1 MRLTRLATRTAFG
14 SALGLFV
21 LSAVPPAALH
31 GQAQQG
37 QGQGQPQAPMF
48 RATTALVEVDVVVQ
62 DRNGAFVPALSPADL
77 EIYEDGKP
85 QRIEQFYMVSN
96 ARPGQVLPGAGA
108 STVLPEDRARRIFVL
123 VFDEGHL
130 AHESLLRAK
139 VGAERFIRENIGP
152 NDFGG
157 VFVNGG
163 MYNGRLTSS
172 PAELV
177 AGVQTVKVGFENR
190 QSLLAPFREF
200 PRIPGEI
207 DAMRIAEGSL
217 EVADRLGQKACLD
230 DPFSCQLNGGQEQVE
245 NLIQQKARLYIRQAR
260 ILTSNT
266 LRNLRYIV
274 DRLARIPGRKTVVLL
289 SEGFF
294 VEDSRSDL
302 QAIAASAARASS
314 AIYSIDGR
322 GLIGAPGATTDVLT
336 PDPGRSTVFDTG
348 DDGPNILTAG
358 TGGLR
363 LYNIDDIGRAFGMI
377 AKDTSNYYVIGYQPD
392 NPKMDGSFR
401 KIEVKSKVAGL
412 RVRSRK
418 GYSAVALPPME
429 PVRTS
434 WPK

>member
-1 MRLTRLATRTAFG
+1 
-14 SALGLFV
+14 V
-21 LSAVPPAALH
+21 PAARGH
-31 GQAQQG
+31 GPASQGQAQ
-37 QGQGQPQAPMF
+37 APTF
-48 RATTALVEVDVVVQ
+48 RVTTALVEVDVVVQ
-62 DRNGAFVPALSPADL
+62 DRHGAFVPALTANDL
-77 EIYEDGKP
+77 ELFEDGKP
-85 QRIEQFYMVSN
+85 QQIQQFYMVSQ
-96 ARPGQVLPGAGA
+96 AQRQVLPGAGGSA
-108 STVLPEDRARRIFVL
+108 VLPEDRARRIFVL

-139 VGAERFIRENIGP
+139 AGSERFIRAHIGP

-157 VFVNGG
+157 VFTNGG

-172 PAELV
+172 RAELL
-177 AGVQTVKVGFENR
+177 AGIRTVKVGFENR
-190 QSLLAPFREF
+190 QTLLAPFREF

-207 DAMRIAEGSL
+207 DAVRIAEGSL
-217 EVADRLGQKACLD
+217 EVATRLGEKVCED

-245 NLIQQKARLYIRQAR
+245 NLIQQKARLYVRQAR

-274 DRLARIPGRKTVVLL
+274 ERLAHIPGRKTVVLL

-302 QAIAASAARASS
+302 QNIAATAARASS
-314 AIYSIDGR
+314 TIYSIDGR

-336 PDPGRSTVFDTG
+336 ADPGRSTVFDTG
-348 DDGPNILTAG
+348 DDGPNILTSG

-363 LYNIDDIGRAFGMI
+363 VYNIDDIGRAFGII
-377 AKDTSNYYVIGYQPD
+377 ANDTSNYYVIGYQPD

-401 KIEVKSKVAGL
+401 KIEVKPRVAGL
-412 RVRSRK
+412 KVRSRK
-418 GYSAVALPPME
+418 GYTAVTLPPME

-434 WPK
+434 WK

>member
-1 MRLTRLATRTAFG
+1 MRLSRLAARTALGTAVGLLVFG
-14 SALGLFV
+14 A
-21 LSAVPPAALH
+21 APPSLVH
-31 GQAQQG
+31 GRAQQG
-37 QGQGQPQAPMF
+37 QAQTPTF

-85 QRIEQFYMVSN
+85 QKIEQFYMVSN
-96 ARPGQVLPGAGA
+96 ARSGVLPGAAG
-108 STVLPEDRARRIFVL
+108 STVLPEDRARRIFVI

-139 VGAERFIRENIGP
+139 AGAERFIRESIGP

-172 PAELV
+172 PTELV

-190 QSLLAPFREF
+190 QALLAPFREF

-245 NLIQQKARLYIRQAR
+245 NLIQQKARLYVRQAR
-260 ILTSNT
+260 ILTSTT

-274 DRLARIPGRKTVVLL
+274 DRLARIPGRKTVVFL

-302 QAIAASAARASS
+302 QQIAAAAARGSS

-412 RVRSRK
+412 KVRSRK
-418 GYSAVALPPME
+418 GYTAVALPPME

>member
-1 MRLTRLATRTAFG
+1 MRRSRPAPRI
-14 SALGLFV
+14 ALGLLPGLFV
-21 LSAVPPAALH
+21 LAFTPGSARVAAQD
-31 GQAQQG
+31 QAQ
-37 QGQGQPQAPMF
+37 APTF
-48 RATTALVEVDVVVQ
+48 RTTTALVEVDVVVH
-62 DRNGAFVPALSPADL
+62 DRSGQFMPALTIDDL

-85 QRIEQFYMVSN
+85 QRIQQFYLVTHEQT
-96 ARPGQVLPGAGA
+96 RPVLSAA
-108 STVLPEDRARRIFVL
+108 ANSAVLPEDRARRIFVL

-139 VGAERFIRENIGP
+139 AGAERFIKTFIAE
-152 NDFGG
+152 NDFAGI
-157 VFVNGG
+157 FANGG
-163 MYNGRLTSS
+163 MHNGRLTTSR
-172 PAELV
+172 AELL
-177 AGVQTVKVGFENR
+177 AGLDEVRVGFENR
-190 QSLLAPFREF
+190 QSLLATFREF

-217 EVADRLGQKACLD
+217 EVATRLGEKVCED
-230 DPFSCQLNGGQEQVE
+230 DPFSCALNGGQNQVE

-260 ILTSNT
+260 ILTANT

-274 DRLARIPGRKTVVLL
+274 ERLARIPGRKTIVLL

-302 QAIAASAARASS
+302 QNIAAAAARASS
-314 AIYSIDGR
+314 TIYSIDGR

-348 DDGPNILTAG
+348 EDGPNILTSG

-363 LYNIDDIGRAFGMI
+363 VYNIDDIGRAFGLI
-377 AKDTSNYYVIGYQPD
+377 VRDTSNYYVIGYQPD

-401 KIEVKSKVAGL
+401 KIEVKSKVPGL

-418 GYSAVALPPME
+418 GYTAVALPPME
-429 PVRTS
+429 PVRTG
-434 WPK
+434 WGK